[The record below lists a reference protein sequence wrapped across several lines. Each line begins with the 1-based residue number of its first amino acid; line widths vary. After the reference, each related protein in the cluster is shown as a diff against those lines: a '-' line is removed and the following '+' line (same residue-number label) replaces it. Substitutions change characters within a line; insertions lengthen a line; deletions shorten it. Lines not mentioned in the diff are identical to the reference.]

1 MTSPRR
7 AMLALLLASAALRI
21 ALVWSGGQF
30 YWPDE
35 HRYVE
40 ARNIV
45 AEVLGGQYGAALA
58 RLDTAEHLF
67 FRIIALVPAAIESLA
82 GDDPR
87 IPGILFCVFP
97 VINIG
102 LLFLVAG
109 RMGASERE
117 STIAALLLALSN
129 AFFYYARHLLPYDA
143 AMTFALAAMYFGLGR
158 EGRIRSSAACGALA
172 ACAFL
177 TYAGYWTMGASAVL
191 LHVVDAANVREGVRR
206 AAWATLA
213 GAATLGAVLAINA
226 MAGGQLLAH
235 FLAFAG
241 TIDQGAFDEGW
252 RLTFEYLWHAEHA
265 GLLAWIAAAVYWVAR
280 LPRALESRRVKLA
293 LAGLLFIYACLAISS
308 TVLHAFVVYG
318 RLARQLV
325 PFFCLL
331 SAAALETMLAGPPG
345 TRRFV
350 RPILVLLA
358 AQAAV
363 NFWMAWRVTFPAD
376 FLREADAARLNEV
389 PGARVVNTRH
399 LWPLPEPFELPR
411 GYAVLKEAPHPL
423 QFLPYQYEG
432 YDPAQRQALRTMDIR
447 MLVIAPAR

>member
-40 ARNIV
+40 ARSIV
-45 AEVLGGQYGAALA
+45 AEAIGGQYTQALA

-67 FRIIALVPAAIESLA
+67 FKIIALVPAAIESRA

-87 IPGILFCVFP
+87 IPGLFFCIFP
-97 VINIG
+97 VVNIG
-102 LLFLVAG
+102 LLFLVAR

-117 STIAALLLALSN
+117 SVIAASFLALSN
-129 AFFYYARHLLPYDA
+129 AFFYYSRHLLPYDV
-143 AMTFALAAMYFGLGR
+143 AMTFALAAMYFGVGR
-158 EGRIRSSAACGALA
+158 DGRIRSSVACGALA

-177 TYAGYWTMGASAVL
+177 TYAGYWTMGAAAVL
-191 LHVVDAANVREGVRR
+191 VHVIDAAAVREGVRR
-206 AAWATLA
+206 AAWAIMA
-213 GAATLGAVLAINA
+213 GAATLGVVLAINA
-226 MAGGQLLAH
+226 IAGGQLFAH

-252 RLTFEYLWHAEHA
+252 RLPFEYLWHAEHA
-265 GLLAWIAAAVYWVAR
+265 LLLAWIAAAAYWVAR

-293 LAGLLFIYACLAISS
+293 LTGLLFIYACLAISS
-308 TVLHAFVVYG
+308 TALHVFVVYG

-331 SAAALETMLAGPPG
+331 LAAALETMAMGHAPA
-345 TRRFV
+345 RRFV

-358 AQAAV
+358 AQAVV
-363 NFWMAWRVTFPAD
+363 NFWMAWRVTFPWE

-399 LWPLPEPFELPR
+399 LWPVPEPFELPR
-411 GYAVLKEAPHPL
+411 GYVVLKEAPHPL